1 MIAPLDWG
9 LGHVTRCVPVVQH
22 ILSLGHS
29 VVFAGNNSQQ
39 NYIRSIYPTI
49 EYADLVGYNTQYS
62 KSKIWLV
69 PKIVTQIP
77 RLKKCIKREHL
88 WLQSFVKTHHIDAVI
103 SDNRYGLY
111 HSNIPCIFVTHQLQI
126 RSGYS
131 AFLDK
136 LLLKIH
142 YRFIEKFTG
151 CWVVD
156 IAEDNGLS
164 GSLGHPEILP
174 KIKTE
179 YIGLLSQCAVIKKEA
194 TPTIEYDALILLSG
208 AEPQRSILAD
218 ALWNKSIKSDKHIV
232 FVAGSDTA
240 TVPENIP
247 PHILYRQRLSSDDL
261 VLAIQSAGMVICR
274 SGYSSLMDLIALDKK
289 AILIPTPGQTEQ
301 EYLASKMNKE
311 KIFMA
316 APRSKFDIQTLLINA
331 SVFPFSAN
339 KFKDSFV
346 RFKPIL
352 DEWLNE
358 IKKTKTV

>member
-9 LGHVTRCVPVVQH
+9 LGHVTRCVPIIQH

-29 VVFAGNNSQQ
+29 VIFAGNSSQK
-39 NYIRSIYPTI
+39 NYIQSIYPHI
-49 EYADLVGYNTQYS
+49 EYADLEGYNVQYS
-62 KSKIWLV
+62 KNKLAFV

-88 WLQSFVKTHHIDAVI
+88 WLQAFVKSHHIDAVI

-111 HSNIPCIFVTHQLQI
+111 HANIPCIFVTHQLQI

-131 AFLDK
+131 TLFDK

-142 YRFIEKFTG
+142 YRFIEKFNR

-156 IAEDNGLS
+156 IAEDEGLS
-164 GSLGHPEILP
+164 GILGHPAILP

-179 YIGLLSQCAVIKKEA
+179 YVGLLSQCAVIEKEA
-194 TPTIEYDALILLSG
+194 TPSIEYDVLILLSG

-218 ALWNKSIKSDKHIV
+218 ALWKKSIKSDKHIV

-240 TVPENIP
+240 AIPEDIP
-247 PHILYRQRLSSDDL
+247 PHILFHQRLSSDDL

-274 SGYSSLMDLIALDKK
+274 SGYSSLMDLIALNKK

-301 EYLASKMNKE
+301 EYLAYKMNKE
-311 KIFMA
+311 KVFMA
-316 APRSKFDIQTLLINA
+316 ASQSKFDIQTSLINA

-339 KFKDSFV
+339 KFKYSFEH
-346 RFKPIL
+346 FKPIL
-352 DEWLNE
+352 SEWLLG
-358 IKKTKTV
+358 IKQD